1 MKALALILALLS
13 MPAFAADY
21 TPWPGQEHQPIA
33 SKWVELVQQTCCK
46 KCTKGQPCGN
56 SCIAR
61 NKVCHVGPGTAR
73 SADEEKVPADKK
85 DQ

>member
-1 MKALALILALLS
+1 MRAILGAAIAVSLLFS
-13 MPAFAADY
+13 APAFARR
-21 TPWPGQEHQPIA
+21 GSSNSRSSS
-33 SKWVELVQQTCCK
+33 SKKTSGPVCK
-46 KCTKGQPCGN
+46 KGKPCGN

-61 NKVCHVGPGTAR
+61 DKVCHVGPGTAR